1 MNIIDTIQSLYKDYG
16 QLKGVTIEC
25 QKELV
30 AIGIKNQAAT
40 AEVFIQGAQITRY
53 QGIDESP
60 TLFLSKAC
68 DYKKGSALRGGIPI
82 CWPWFGDLAKN
93 PEAVKQQLIND
104 DQAATTTVFP
114 AHGFVR
120 QRDWAVESIRTPAD
134 DLTIVELSYHV
145 KDEPLWPFET
155 LLTYR
160 IAIGETLSTSLHITN
175 KSPQAFVFSGA
186 LHSYFAVSHIDNVS
200 ISGLDQCEYYDA
212 LDADDKGE
220 WRVKRQ
226 QGDITFTEEVDRVYQ
241 SSDTPV
247 VIIDN
252 SRGSI
257 NKKRTLRLQSSG
269 SKSAV
274 VWNPWIEKS
283 QALSQC
289 KEDDYQ
295 RMVCIET
302 ANAVDDVVR
311 LEPNSVHELQITL
324 SSTNNN

>member
-53 QGIDESP
+53 QRIDESP

-93 PEAVKQQLIND
+93 PDAVKQQLMSD
-104 DQAATTTVFP
+104 DQAAAKEFP

-120 QRDWAVESIRTPAD
+120 QREWTVESIRTPAD

-145 KDEPLWPFET
+145 KDEPLWPFDT
-155 LLTYR
+155 VLTYR
-160 IAIGETLSTSLHITN
+160 ISIGATLSVSLHIAN
-175 KSPQAFVFSGA
+175 NSSQSFVFSAA
-186 LHSYFAVSHIDNVS
+186 LHSYLAVNHIDNVR
-200 ISGLDQCEYYDA
+200 ISGFDQCEYYDA
-212 LDADDKGE
+212 LDVNDKNE
-220 WRVKRQ
+220 WLLKTQ
-226 QGDITFTEEVDRVYQ
+226 QGDITFSEEVDRVYQ
-241 SSDTPV
+241 SSNATV
-247 VIIDN
+247 T
-252 SRGSI
+252 I
-257 NKKRTLRLQSSG
+257 NDKKRVTTINSSG
-269 SKSAV
+269 SGSAV
-274 VWNPWIEKS
+274 VWNPWVDKS
-283 QALSQC
+283 QELSQF
-289 KEDDYQ
+289 KGDDYQ

-302 ANAVDDVVR
+302 ANAVNDVIH
-311 LEPNSVHELQITL
+311 LEPGESHKLEFTI
-324 SSTNNN
+324 SAG

>member
-93 PEAVKQQLIND
+93 PEAVKQQLTND
-104 DQAATTTVFP
+104 DQVATKTEFP

-120 QRDWAVESIRTPAD
+120 QRDWTVDSIRTPAD

-145 KDEPLWPFET
+145 KDEPLWPFDT
-155 LLTYR
+155 LLTCR
-160 IAIGETLSTSLHITN
+160 ISIGAALSVSLHIAN
-175 KSPQAFVFSGA
+175 NSSQAVVFSAA
-186 LHSYFAVSHIDNVS
+186 LHSYFAVNHIDNVR
-200 ISGLDQCEYYDA
+200 ISGFNQSDYYDA
-212 LDADDKGE
+212 LDVNEKNE
-220 WRVKRQ
+220 WPLKTQ
-226 QGDITFTEEVDRVYQ
+226 QGDITFSKEVDRVYQ
-241 SSDTPV
+241 SSNTPV
-247 VIIDN
+247 TINEKNRTRRIT
-252 SRGSI
+252 SLGSDS
-257 NKKRTLRLQSSG
+257 T
-269 SKSAV
+269 V
-274 VWNPWIEKS
+274 VWNPWVDKS
-283 QALSQC
+283 QELSQY
-289 KEDDYQ
+289 KGDDYQ
-295 RMVCIET
+295 RMVCVET
-302 ANAVDDVVR
+302 ANAVNDVIH
-311 LEPNSVHELQITL
+311 LESGENHKLELTV
-324 SSTNNN
+324 SAG